1 MAKHGICLRS
11 NKRNKGKGRYN
22 KPAKKTKR
30 FVGRMCFP
38 SNEWSYDVGKYRTLN
53 QSSRGGMSAPSRKR
67 VIGNRRRA
75 RKNLRMSV
83 VSRQSELKSEKEAKK
98 DEVEKMKKEHAK
110 KTRQMQKRF
119 LRDIHELWEK
129 QRLELLALE
138 KSI

>member
-1 MAKHGICLRS
+1 MGKHGICPRS

-30 FVGRMCFP
+30 FMGRMCFP
-38 SNEWSYDVGKYRTLN
+38 SNESSYDVGNYRTLN